1 MTKHR
6 LNYTKT
12 LLLVTSLFVI
22 GVLALHFTSKS
33 NADTVSTSVT
43 VGNTPPSF
51 SGDAAENPASDD
63 TTPTDV
69 GADVTFEATAN
80 DPNLEDYYLIICKTN
95 AVTPTNGGAPTCD
108 GGQWCI
114 SSATS
119 SGSQASCSYTVQ
131 ATDTNESYDWYA
143 FVCDSNSSSAQCSSA
158 NQGSGNSGSPFSV
171 NHPPVFNTISNDGPK
186 NPGEAVTWSTN
197 SSTTD
202 PDTAGTADTVKL
214 IVCKTPGIT
223 ADDCDGGATDRWCVS
238 GFVADSPSCSYTPPI
253 PTADDTY
260 DAYVYLVDQH
270 YLASTSTTQGTNS
283 SYDVNNVNPVVS
295 NVVID
300 NGNDINL
307 NESSTYSVTI
317 TADVTDNNGCST
329 TEIPTVVTS
338 LYRSAVGSANCDSAG
353 EEDYDSCYPVK
364 SCTQN
369 SCTGAGAT
377 YTCTVDMQYHADPTD
392 TDTPY
397 TAENWLST
405 VLATDDDSAQGS
417 TESASGVE
425 VNSLTAMDVTSAID
439 YGLQTV
445 GTNTGNLDQTT
456 VVTATGNVGLDE
468 QLSGTDMTDGSG
480 HTIVVTQQHYD
491 LSQVAYSSATPLTTT
506 DTEVELNVAK
516 TKSTGTTTNPETG
529 DTWWGIEIPT
539 GTVSG
544 SYTGQNTVTAV
555 KGEYADW

>member
-1 MTKHR
+1 MYKFKQRTF
-6 LNYTKT
+6 
-12 LLLVTSLFVI
+12 LLLITITIALLF
-22 GVLALHFTSKS
+22 LHNAQKLE
-33 NADTVSTSVT
+33 ADTVTTSVT

-51 SGDAAENPASDD
+51 SGNATENPASDD

-69 GADVTFEATAN
+69 GSDVTFEATAN

-95 AVTPTNGGAPTCD
+95 AVTATNGGAPTCD
-108 GGQWCI
+108 SGQWCI
-114 SSATS
+114 SSSTT
-119 SGSQASCSYTVQ
+119 SGSQATCSYTVQ

-158 NQGSGNSGSPFSV
+158 NQGSGSSGSPFSV
-171 NHPPVFNTISNDGPK
+171 NHPPVFDTISNDGPK
-186 NPGEAVTWSTN
+186 NPGEDVTWSTN
-197 SSTTD
+197 ASTTD
-202 PDTAGTADTVKL
+202 PDTATTADTVKL
-214 IVCKTPGIT
+214 IVCKTAGIT
-223 ADDCDGGATDRWCVS
+223 ADDCDGGASDRWCAS
-238 GFVADSPSCSYTPPI
+238 AFVADSPSCSYTVPI

-270 YLASTSTTQGTNS
+270 YLPSTDTNQGTNN
-283 SYDVNNVNPVVS
+283 SYVVSNVNPVIS

-300 NGNDINL
+300 SGNDINL
-307 NESSTYSVTI
+307 NESATYSATI
-317 TADVTDNNGCST
+317 TADVTDNNGCNT

-338 LYRSAVGSANCDSAG
+338 LYRSGVGYSSCDTTG

-364 SCTQN
+364 SCTQT

-377 YTCTVDMQYHADPTD
+377 YSCTVDLQYHADPTD
-392 TDTPY
+392 TNTQY
-397 TAENWLST
+397 TSENWLAT

-417 TESASGVE
+417 TESSSGVE

-445 GTNTGNLDQTT
+445 GTNSGNLDQTT

-480 HTIVVTQQHYD
+480 HTIPVGKQHYD
-491 LSQVAYSSATPLTTT
+491 LSQVAYSSATALSTT
-506 DTEVELNVAK
+506 DVESELNVAK
-516 TKSTGTTTNPETG
+516 TKSVGTTTTPETG

-544 SYTGQNTVTAV
+544 TYTGQDTVTAV
-555 KGEYADW
+555 KGEFADW